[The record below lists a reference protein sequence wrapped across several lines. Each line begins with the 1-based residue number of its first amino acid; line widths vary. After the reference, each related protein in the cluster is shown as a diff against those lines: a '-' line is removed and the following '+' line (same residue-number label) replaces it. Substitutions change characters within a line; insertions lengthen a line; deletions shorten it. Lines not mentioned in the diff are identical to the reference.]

1 MLHTFSLIRDKWP
14 NTWHRERVEGLVV
27 VGKYFR
33 VVMRGSPA
41 TDALSMCHEYLPKKE
56 LYSTKRMVHII
67 EEGPKEELLIWRD
80 LPLTPP

>member
-1 MLHTFSLIRDKWP
+1 M
-14 NTWHRERVEGLVV
+14 V

-41 TDALSMCHEYLPKKE
+41 TDAFSMRHEYLQKNE

-67 EEGPKEELLIWRD
+67 EEGPK
-80 LPLTPP
+80 